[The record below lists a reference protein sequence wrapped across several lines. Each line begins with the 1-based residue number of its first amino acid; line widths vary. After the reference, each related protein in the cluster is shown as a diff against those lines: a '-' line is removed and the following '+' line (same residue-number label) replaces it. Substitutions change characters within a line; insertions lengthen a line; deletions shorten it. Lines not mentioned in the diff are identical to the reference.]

1 MSVKRIFKSFH
12 LHSAFPIPSLFSLWI
27 YFDFNEKMILPSP
40 CFSFPLQLGLK
51 LKPQRGLATQNP
63 IFLLCWLGWRSLG
76 RQQGVD
82 NLGRHLLSSRDAAW
96 GPSPHPQPLPHWENT
111 SVAQIPGGFLVPE
124 SGRLMQDS
132 VMLKALCCA
141 VTSGAHFC
149 HLLSASSLG
158 SSTGAPV
165 GAASPGIGK
174 AVNPTFCAGGGHPHQ
189 ACLVQEWQLCGSGV
203 ALGFPVLAPP
213 WGVHGTSLGCPS
225 HLSPG
230 LWRKKTTARHP
241 ELTPK
246 STLGICTGF
255 YRGCACLSLPGAT
268 RDPSAGPWRGT
279 GDASPVCGNIHV
291 LVPCHCPKSSV
302 CSHFPD
308 R

>member
-174 AVNPTFCAGGGHPHQ
+174 AVNPTFCAGGDTLARP
-189 ACLVQEWQLCGSGV
+189 AWCRSGSFVAVGWLWASRCWHLPGV
-203 ALGFPVLAPP
+203 SMAPP
-213 WGVHGTSLGCPS
+213 WGVHPTSPQGC
-225 HLSPG
+225 G
-230 LWRKKTTARHP
+230 GKKQQR
-241 ELTPK
+241 
-246 STLGICTGF
+246 GIQ
-255 YRGCACLSLPGAT
+255 S
-268 RDPSAGPWRGT
+268 
-279 GDASPVCGNIHV
+279 
-291 LVPCHCPKSSV
+291 
-302 CSHFPD
+302 
-308 R
+308 